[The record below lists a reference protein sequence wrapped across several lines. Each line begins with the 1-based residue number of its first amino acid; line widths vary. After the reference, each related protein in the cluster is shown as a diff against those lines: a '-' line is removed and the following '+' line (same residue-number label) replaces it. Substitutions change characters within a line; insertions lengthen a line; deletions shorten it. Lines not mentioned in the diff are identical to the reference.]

1 MSKYYQ
7 QLGKASNAKNKRCR
21 RGNESRN
28 NRFDEPWSQFTPND
42 TPKRILKFRKL
53 KEKE

>member
-1 MSKYYQ
+1 MSTYYQ

-28 NRFDEPWSQFTPND
+28 NIFDEPWKQFIPSHIS
-42 TPKRILKFRKL
+42 KRIIKFRKL
-53 KEKE
+53 KESK